1 MWPAVQKWLAPKRI
15 ARIGGEITESGITW
29 HNRNVELIQPYIGQ
43 LTFGG
48 VAGFAVGYAIKT
60 VGRWLAII
68 LGLIFVV
75 VQVLAS
81 TGYIAVDWTRI
92 QRDVEPLLQQDQIKG
107 AWDALVR
114 VLTTNLPFGGAFVAG
129 LVLGLRRG

>member
-1 MWPAVQKWLAPKRI
+1 MEV
-15 ARIGGEITESGITW
+15 
-29 HNRNVELIQPYIGQ
+29 IQPYIGQ

-48 VAGFAVGYAIKT
+48 LAGFAVGYAIKA
-60 VGRWLAII
+60 VGRWVAIG

-81 TGYIAVDWTRI
+81 MGYINVDWTRI
-92 QRDVEPLLQQDQIKG
+92 QRDVEPLLQQEQLRG

-129 LVLGLRRG
+129 LLLGLRRG

>member
-1 MWPAVQKWLAPKRI
+1 
-15 ARIGGEITESGITW
+15 
-29 HNRNVELIQPYIGQ
+29 VELIQPYIGQ

-48 VAGFAVGYAIKT
+48 LAGFAVGYAIKT
-60 VGRWLAII
+60 VGRWVAII

-81 TGYIAVDWTRI
+81 MGYINVDWIRI
-92 QRDVEPLLQQDQIKG
+92 QRDVEPLLRQEQIKS
-107 AWDALVR
+107 AWDALVG

-129 LVLGLRRG
+129 LLLGLRRG

>member
-1 MWPAVQKWLAPKRI
+1 MWPAPKRI
-15 ARIGGEITESGITW
+15 ARLGSEITESGITW
-29 HNRNVELIQPYIGQ
+29 HNRKVELIQPYIGQ

-60 VGRWLAII
+60 VGRWVAII

-81 TGYIAVDWTRI
+81 MGYIAVDWTRI

-129 LVLGLRRG
+129 LLLGLRRG

>member
-1 MWPAVQKWLAPKRI
+1 MEV
-15 ARIGGEITESGITW
+15 
-29 HNRNVELIQPYIGQ
+29 IQPYLGQ

-48 VAGFAVGYAIKT
+48 LAGFAVGYAIKT
-60 VGRWLAII
+60 VGRWVAIF

-81 TGYIAVDWTRI
+81 MGYIAVDWTRI
-92 QRDVEPLLQQDQIKG
+92 QRDVEPLLQQEQLKS
-107 AWDALVR
+107 AWDALVW

>member
-1 MWPAVQKWLAPKRI
+1 MPSRSCAKKADLFGWA
-15 ARIGGEITESGITW
+15 W
-29 HNRNVELIQPYIGQ
+29 HNREVDLIQPYIGQ

-48 VAGFAVGYAIKT
+48 LAGFAVGYAIKT
-60 VGRWLAII
+60 VGRWVAII

-81 TGYIAVDWTRI
+81 MGYINVDWTRI
-92 QRDVEPLLQQDQIKG
+92 QRDVEPLLQQEQIKS
-107 AWDALVR
+107 AWDGLVQ

-129 LVLGLRRG
+129 LLLGLRRG

>member
-1 MWPAVQKWLAPKRI
+1 M
-15 ARIGGEITESGITW
+15 
-29 HNRNVELIQPYIGQ
+29 
-43 LTFGG
+43 
-48 VAGFAVGYAIKT
+48 
-60 VGRWLAII
+60 GRWVAII

-81 TGYIAVDWTRI
+81 MGYINVDWTRI
-92 QRDVEPLLQQDQIKG
+92 QRDVEPLLQQDQIKS

-129 LVLGLRRG
+129 LLLGLRRG